1 MVKFLR
7 KFENRCIKIAR
18 VNSILITK
26 SIIFTVIYFNFYT
39 VLGVRCD
46 VDIFK
51 LTASAQSINRE
62 VYDYT
67 NINCGIILIIN
78 V

>member
-1 MVKFLR
+1 M
-7 KFENRCIKIAR
+7 
-18 VNSILITK
+18 
-26 SIIFTVIYFNFYT
+26 

-62 VYDYT
+62 VYESCNYRQLFT
-67 NINCGIILIIN
+67 INNIISLRKGILQSNFIYYIN
-78 V
+78 NIKC